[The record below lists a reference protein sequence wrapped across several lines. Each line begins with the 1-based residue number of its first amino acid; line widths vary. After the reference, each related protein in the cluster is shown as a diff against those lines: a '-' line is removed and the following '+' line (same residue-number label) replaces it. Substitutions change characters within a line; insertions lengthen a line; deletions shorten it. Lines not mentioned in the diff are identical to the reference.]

1 MLSAPRRDRWQQ
13 PHCVVDT
20 LGIEQGVRVADI
32 GAGGGYVTMRLARAV
47 GAEGW
52 VYAVDTDADLR

>member
-13 PHCVVDT
+13 PHCVIDT